1 MARSITKISKELE
14 DVTST
19 MKKMAKEYAKASGT
33 DKDKIVAQLK
43 KLTKDKQSLEKELQS
58 SVGELDKDVELQ
70 IDEVRKLIKKTIKEE
85 LANAKKTKLPTG
97 L

>member
-1 MARSITKISKELE
+1 MAKMGCAKCGG
-14 DVTST
+14 T
-19 MKKMAKEYAKASGT
+19 MKKMAKEYAKATGT
-33 DKDKIVAQLK
+33 AKDKIVAQLK
-43 KLTKDKQSLEKELQS
+43 KLTKDKQDLEQELQR